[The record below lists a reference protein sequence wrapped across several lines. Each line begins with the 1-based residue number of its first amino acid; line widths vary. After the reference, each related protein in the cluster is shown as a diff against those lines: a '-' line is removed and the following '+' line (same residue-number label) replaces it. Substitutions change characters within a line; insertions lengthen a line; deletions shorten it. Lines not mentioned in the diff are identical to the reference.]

1 MNNTVEIVSHIH
13 LLKVPFE
20 SVFTSVFFVAENKE
34 ITVYDTAT
42 TKEDAEDYILPVL
55 KDFVNDGYEVKRIV
69 ISHFHGDHAGSL
81 KYVATAYPKA
91 LIYAGDAEYFAK
103 QGVCGVICADDGM
116 KISENLTLYR
126 FNGHSH
132 DCTAIH
138 DARTNT
144 LLTADAFQGYGILRY
159 GVYGDVGQWLDS
171 IERAKA
177 LDVENLITSH
187 DYFPDGQTAFG
198 KTQVKK
204 YLEGCKECFM
214 EIYGYIKKSQ
224 SEGICGLKAIAEKY
238 NAERKAKF
246 PNHPTIGADF
256 MGILKAYFD

>member
-1 MNNTVEIVSHIH
+1 MVEIVPNIH

-20 SVFTSVFFVAENKE
+20 SVFTSVFFVVENKE

-42 TKEDAEDYILPVL
+42 TKEDAEKYILPVL

-69 ISHFHGDHAGSL
+69 ISHFHGDHAGAL
-81 KYVATAYPKA
+81 KYVAGAYPKA
-91 LIYAGDAEYFAK
+91 KIYAGDGEYFEK
-103 QGVCGVICADDGM
+103 QGICGVMCAGDGM

-126 FNGHSH
+126 FCGHSH
-132 DCTAIH
+132 DCTAIL
-138 DARTNT
+138 DGRTST

-159 GVYGDVGQWLDS
+159 GVYGNVGQWLDS
-171 IERAKA
+171 IDRAKA

-198 KTQVKK
+198 KAQVKK
-204 YLEGCKECFM
+204 YLDRCCDCFK
-214 EIYGYIKKSQ
+214 EIYVYIKKSQ
-224 SEGICGLKAIAEKY
+224 NEGAFDLKAIAEKY

-256 MGILKAYFD
+256 MGIVKAFFD